1 MTRRHVTVAL
11 SGDGGDEALAGYD
24 TYLASALR
32 PLYAWLPRP
41 VRTGL
46 TRIAGALPAS
56 GKKLGIHE
64 LLRRF
69 TAAADQGQDRAHYAW
84 RTLFDPASRASVL
97 GRAPGAIA
105 PDPFDEALALC
116 PNLDQFEG
124 VQRHMYFD
132 IRTWLPGDILVKVDR
147 MSMAHSLEVRSPLLD
162 HRIIELALNLPASEL
177 LRFSP
182 RHGPQTKA
190 ILKQAMRGI
199 LPDSIIHRR
208 KRGFSSPVGAW
219 LGLPGST
226 NASAASSNPAESRG
240 VGAPLRDLLHDA
252 LSNPAPCFD
261 ASAVRAVLAGSR
273 SSGAHGSDP
282 LHLWS
287 LLTFHL
293 WHDWIRTYE
302 GPPSHAAPVTI
313 GRAP

>member
-1 MTRRHVTVAL
+1 
-11 SGDGGDEALAGYD
+11 
-24 TYLASALR
+24 
-32 PLYAWLPRP
+32 
-41 VRTGL
+41 
-46 TRIAGALPAS
+46 
-56 GKKLGIHE
+56 
-64 LLRRF
+64 
-69 TAAADQGQDRAHYAW
+69 
-84 RTLFDPASRASVL
+84 
-97 GRAPGAIA
+97 
-105 PDPFDEALALC
+105 
-116 PNLDQFEG
+116 
-124 VQRHMYFD
+124 MYFD

-226 NASAASSNPAESRG
+226 HSA
-240 VGAPLRDLLHDA
+240 GAPLRDLLHDA

-261 ASAVRAVLAGSR
+261 ASAVRAILAGAKR
-273 SSGAHGSDP
+273 SVHTSGGAGGVVWAGTHAADP